1 MTEICS
7 LCILGLHIYIFV
19 LQGDLTDNLL
29 IVKSQ
34 VYDSI
39 KCRK

>member
-7 LCILGLHIYIFV
+7 LYVLHIYTFV
-19 LQGDLTDNLL
+19 IQGDLTDNLL

-34 VYDSI
+34 VNDI
-39 KCRK
+39 HQVP

>member
-1 MTEICS
+1 MTEMYS
-7 LCILGLHIYIFV
+7 LCIVGLHIYIFV

-34 VYDSI
+34 VNDFHQVP
-39 KCRK
+39 

>member
-7 LCILGLHIYIFV
+7 LCVVGLQIYISV

-34 VYDSI
+34 VNDVHQVL
-39 KCRK
+39 